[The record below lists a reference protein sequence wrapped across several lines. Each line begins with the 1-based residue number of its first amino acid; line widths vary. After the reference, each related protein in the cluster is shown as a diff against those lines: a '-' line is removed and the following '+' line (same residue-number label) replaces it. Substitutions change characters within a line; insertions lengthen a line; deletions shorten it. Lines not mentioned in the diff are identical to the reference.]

1 MLAQEAAAQLGLD
14 QVLLVPTRQAPHK
27 RIEPEPGPEVRLEM
41 ARLAAADGELLQASG
56 IEVRAPGPSY
66 TFRTLQALSEQRPEA
81 ELHFLMGADV
91 AAHLESWRQPE
102 TVVELARIGIAARP
116 GTDTDE
122 AEAALERL
130 GAADRVELI
139 RMPQIGIS
147 STSIRRRISQR
158 RPIRYLVPDRVAE
171 LISDRGLYREPVAA

>member
-14 QVLLVPTRQAPHK
+14 QVLLVPARQAPHK

-41 ARLAAADGELLQASG
+41 ARLAAADDKLLQASE
-56 IEVRAPGPSY
+56 IEVRAAGPSY

-116 GTDTDE
+116 GTETDE

-130 GAADRVELI
+130 GASDRAELI

-147 STSIRRRISQR
+147 STAIRRRISQQ
-158 RPIRYLVPDRVAE
+158 RPIRYLVPDRVVE